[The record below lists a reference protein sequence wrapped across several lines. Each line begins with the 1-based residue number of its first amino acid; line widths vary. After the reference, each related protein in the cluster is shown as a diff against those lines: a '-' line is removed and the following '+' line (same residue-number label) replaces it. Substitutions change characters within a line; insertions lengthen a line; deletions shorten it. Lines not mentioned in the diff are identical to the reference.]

1 MYSLLHYKINVEV
14 ILEIFVQF
22 DNIGVVKGLQ
32 DTDLGTETFEV
43 LNLCPRYCLYCA
55 LLPRDFVP
63 AHLNY
68 PIRATAKFLKS
79 KSYNEIAIPLFLFN
93 RLSECH
99 LCCEGSLYSY
109 VL

>member
-32 DTDLGTETFEV
+32 DTDLGTKTVEV
-43 LNLCPRYCLYCA
+43 LNLCPRYCLDCA

-63 AHLNY
+63 AHLHY
-68 PIRATAKFLKS
+68 A
-79 KSYNEIAIPLFLFN
+79 
-93 RLSECH
+93 
-99 LCCEGSLYSY
+99 
-109 VL
+109 V